1 MVTLTIGGSLPN
13 LNDYTKANRT
23 NKYAGADMKKVEE
36 ARISYFIRQQLNNQ
50 KALEKV
56 FIRFVWVEKDKR
68 RDLDNICFA
77 KKFILDALVKNS
89 ILKGD
94 GWSCVMGFEDTFRV
108 DKTRPRIEVYI
119 EEVAHEGH

>member
-1 MVTLTIGGSLPN
+1 MVTLTIGGSLVG
-13 LNDYTKANRT
+13 LNEYTKANRT
-23 NKYAGADMKKVEE
+23 NFRVGANMKKVNETK
-36 ARISYFIRQQLNNQ
+36 ITGYILQQLRGI
-50 KALEKV
+50 KIIERCT
-56 FIRFVWVEKDKR
+56 IRFVWVEKDKR

-94 GWSCVMGFEDTFRV
+94 GWSCVMGFEDTFRI

-119 EEVAHEGH
+119 EEVEG